1 MINPK
6 KIIDIDDQYRLVSDT
21 NNITLEK
28 NVSVDKPKLTRGRC
42 TNNISDNW
50 KEIGHYSTMLGA
62 LFRYSRETLRDA
74 EDIEDLISRMSTLED
89 MFDDALYRF
98 GKKEDR
104 LKKIEKNLNRL
115 MKVNKLIK

>member
-6 KIIDIDDQYRLVSDT
+6 KIIDIDENYRIVSDS

-28 NVSVDKPKLTRGRC
+28 NTSEKKPKFTRGVVK
-42 TNNISDNW
+42 NKKSKSW

-62 LFRYSRETLRDA
+62 LFRYSRETLRDS
-74 EDIEDLISRMSTLED
+74 ESIDDLILRMSKLEN

-104 LKKIEKNLNRL
+104 LKKIEKNINRL
-115 MKVNKLIK
+115 MRATKLIK